1 MPKFDVIVFDFD
13 GTLVDSAPGIILSL
27 SELLKV
33 MGREPLTEEQLRPCV
48 GPPILHFFP
57 DYLGFHGEE
66 LDKALTTYRE
76 IFKQT
81 ALDILRP
88 FPGVI
93 ELLRDIQRAGM
104 RTAIATCKTQTACE
118 EQSESLGLRP
128 YINHIKGVDPAINLM
143 EKADIL
149 RALMKEQGFGPDQ
162 AVMVGDRM
170 FDLCAAKEVG
180 MTSIGVLYGGCGSV
194 EEMTP
199 YEPMHIVDSVEQLR
213 EVLLGESGLAEN
225 AV

>member
-1 MPKFDVIVFDFD
+1 MPKFDVVVFDFD

-27 SELLKV
+27 SELLKA

-81 ALDILRP
+81 ARDSMRP
-88 FPGVI
+88 FPGVA
-93 ELLRDIQRAGM
+93 ELLRDIQRAGI

-128 YINHIKGVDPAINLM
+128 YINYIKGVDPAINLM

-149 RALMKEQGFGPDQ
+149 RALMKEHGFRPDQ

-170 FDLCAAKEVG
+170 YDLQGAKEVG
-180 MTSIGVLYGGCGSV
+180 MASIGVLYGGCGSV

-199 YEPMHIVDSVEQLR
+199 YEPLYIADSVEQLR
-213 EVLLGESGLAEN
+213 EILLGERGLVQS